1 MPLVS
6 PAEVN
11 DAFQRGDGFMNGVR
25 KMRRRAHKH
34 AGTVA
39 AVAAA
44 LAAAREGQRIGQ
56 KQGARSMAARV
67 PAMLKDA
74 EGAGRANAAAHHQRQ
89 LHSVRTN
96 ARKGGHEAGMADR
109 RGHQSVAL

>member
-11 DAFQRGDGFMNGVR
+11 DAFQRGDGFVNGVR

-56 KQGARSMAARV
+56 KQGTRAMARRV
-67 PAMLKDA
+67 PEMLKDA
-74 EGAGRANAAAHHQRQ
+74 EGAGRANARAQYQRQ
-89 LHSVRTN
+89 LRDVRTN
-96 ARKGGHEAGMADR
+96 ARKGGYEAGMANR
-109 RGHQSVAL
+109 RELQSAAL

>member
-11 DAFQRGDGFMNGVR
+11 DAFQRGDGFVNGVR

-67 PAMLKDA
+67 PAMLQTA
-74 EGAGRANAAAHHQRQ
+74 EDAGRVNAAAHYQRQ
-89 LHSVRTN
+89 LRNVRTN
-96 ARKGGHEAGMADR
+96 ARKGGLVAGMANR
-109 RGHQSVAL
+109 RELQSAAL